1 MKASS
6 TQLSLKTAVFS
17 RSFRSQA
24 FFLVDQLTS
33 IPRKITYRDRTD
45 PPTITFIASMGMTVL
60 PSRWTS
66 GPASR
71 GTTGHGQRGHEPRC
85 GKAVSLR
92 ATGGSKDNAGN
103 ADKLDIFSRSGLLRG
118 LTLGLVGSLPA
129 ALVSESRAEFVE
141 PEEVVKL
148 LCDATCE
155 EGLAGVERVRLPSG
169 LEFQDIKVGTGPA
182 PPVGYQVVL
191 HYILMTK
198 DGRVIS
204 NSLQNGTPY
213 DIRVGTG
220 QVVGGLD
227 EGLKTMRVG
236 GIRRIYV
243 PEGELSFPKGLPSAP
258 GRPRVAPG
266 APVIFD
272 VQLLYVPG
280 LEDEE

>member
-1 MKASS
+1 MMMTLPSVSIAGTRLPCRSRISLASPGRLVVAKASFVPS
-6 TQLSLKTAVFS
+6 DPSAGAGDAGDVAACTS
-17 RSFRSQA
+17 RSR
-24 FFLVDQLTS
+24 
-33 IPRKITYRDRTD
+33 
-45 PPTITFIASMGMTVL
+45 
-60 PSRWTS
+60 
-66 GPASR
+66 
-71 GTTGHGQRGHEPRC
+71 
-85 GKAVSLR
+85 
-92 ATGGSKDNAGN
+92 
-103 ADKLDIFSRSGLLRG
+103 LLRG
-118 LTLGLVGSLPA
+118 VALSSVALAMPA
-129 ALVSESRAEFVE
+129 LYAAGARAEFVE
-141 PEEVVKL
+141 PEEIPKL
-148 LCDATCE
+148 LCDEACMDA
-155 EGLAGVERVRLPSG
+155 LSSVERVRLPSG

-191 HYILMTK
+191 HYILMTA

-204 NSLQNGTPY
+204 NSLENGTPY

-220 QVVGGLD
+220 QVVAGLD

-280 LEDEE
+280 LDDE